1 MGSCLKRAMTLSAH
15 RQIDVLPWKR
25 YKTESSLTR
34 FDRPLSS
41 SFSSLL
47 HLSRRVTHFQKGLQD
62 KPTDEVE
69 FGIFVSLFTMSRN
82 FFFRKCA
89 LFVDMACIGA
99 RLADNPESPARAVTT
114 PKPRLIQSR
123 STQRTEALSQSN
135 AESNLVA
142 SSPSQHDA
150 GSNLLLK
157 RGGACP
163 VTASENLWLEGTGNL

>member
-15 RQIDVLPWKR
+15 RQIVVLRWR
-25 YKTESSLTR
+25 SYETESSLTR

-41 SFSSLL
+41 SFSSLFHRYFCQL
-47 HLSRRVTHFQKGLQD
+47 V
-62 KPTDEVE
+62 
-69 FGIFVSLFTMSRN
+69 TMSRN

-150 GSNLLLK
+150 MSNLLLK